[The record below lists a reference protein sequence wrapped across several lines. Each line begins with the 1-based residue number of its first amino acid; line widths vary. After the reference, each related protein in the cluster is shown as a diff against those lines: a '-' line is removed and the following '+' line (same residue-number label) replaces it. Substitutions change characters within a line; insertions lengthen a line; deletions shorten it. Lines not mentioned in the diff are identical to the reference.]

1 MPTGAESSIQVFLQ
15 DKSYKITKKE
25 VRRIVKRIFKLEKFS
40 PINVNII
47 FTDNKQIRK
56 LKKEYFGIDSVTDV
70 ISFNMD
76 DDLLGEIYISLP
88 QARSQANEL
97 GISIK
102 TEVKRLIIHGLL
114 HLFGYDHENADDNN
128 KMFEKQE
135 RYLKMVG

>member
-1 MPTGAESSIQVFLQ
+1 MPSGRQSSIRVFLQ

-25 VRRIVKRIFKLEKFS
+25 VRRIVNQVFKLEKFS
-40 PINVNII
+40 PIDVNII
-47 FTDNKQIRK
+47 FTGNNQIRK

-88 QARSQANEL
+88 QARFQANEL
-97 GISIK
+97 EIPIK

-114 HLFGYDHENADDNN
+114 HLFGYDHENADDYNE
-128 KMFEKQE
+128 MFEKQE
-135 RYLKMVG
+135 LYLKMVG